1 MTRDE
6 ILWTGRAQ
14 ALPAGFNIGQAAA
27 PLPNA
32 TALPVGVDPKSF
44 EKPMGGSGGG
54 SPAAVFQSVLLQ
66 GGLPEHVVAGIM
78 MNGHDE
84 SGFNPAIVGDN
95 GNAIGILQW
104 NGPRKRALE
113 RFAAEMGAD
122 WHDPAV
128 QAKFT
133 LYELQGPE
141 RAAFNKL
148 MTTSTAGEAGAVFVN
163 EFERP
168 AEVHRARREA
178 AYLGGKGNTAA
189 EGGTY
194 NPTGMEAEGPGRV
207 DRNPDRLA
215 WAYANGR
222 MTPEDAAIY
231 ERGMAEGTFPKAQQ
245 TPAPAPQPDPLAIY
259 AMTAMRP
266 RQPFQPVALDA
277 GQVQNATPFG
287 RV

>member
-6 ILWTGRAQ
+6 ILLNGRAQ
-14 ALPAGFNIGQAAA
+14 TLPAGFNIGQTTV
-27 PLPNA
+27 PLSNA
-32 TALPVGVDPKSF
+32 IALPTGVDPKSL
-44 EKPMGGSGGG
+44 EKPMGSG

-141 RAAFNKL
+141 QAAFNKL
-148 MTTSTAGEAGAVFVN
+148 MTTTTPGEAGAVFVN

-189 EGGTY
+189 EGGSY
-194 NPTGMEAEGPGRV
+194 SPTGMEAEGPGRV
-207 DRNPDRLA
+207 DRNPERLA
-215 WAYANGR
+215 WARANGR
-222 MTPEDAAIY
+222 MSPEDAALY
-231 ERGMAEGTFPKAQQ
+231 DKGVAEGMFPPVQAQASESAKQ
-245 TPAPAPQPDPLAIY
+245 SDPLEIY
-259 AMTAMRP
+259 AATAFRS
-266 RQPFQPVALDA
+266 RTPFQPVALNV
-277 GQVQNATPFG
+277 GQITNATPFG
-287 RV
+287 RS

>member
-14 ALPAGFNIGQAAA
+14 ALPAGFDLGQAVA

-32 TALPVGVDPKSF
+32 TALPVGVDPKSLQT
-44 EKPMGGSGGG
+44 PMDGG

-84 SGFNPAIVGDN
+84 SGFNPTAVGDN

-104 NGPRKRALE
+104 NGPRMRALKQ
-113 RFAAEMGAD
+113 FAEANGAD

-128 QAKFT
+128 QANFT

-141 RAAFNKL
+141 KAAFNKL
-148 MTTSTAGEAGAVFVN
+148 MTTTTPGEAGAVFVN
-163 EFERP
+163 HYERP
-168 AEVHRARREA
+168 AEEHRARREA

-189 EGGTY
+189 EGGSY
-194 NPTGMEAEGPGRV
+194 NPYGMEADGPGRV
-207 DRNPDRLA
+207 DRNPERLA
-215 WAYANGR
+215 WARANGR
-222 MTPEDAAIY
+222 MSPEDAALY
-231 ERGMAEGTFPKAQQ
+231 DKGVAEGMFPPVQPKA
-245 TPAPAPQPDPLAIY
+245 TAPEQPDPLAIY

-277 GQVQNATPFG
+277 GQIQNATPFG